1 MKKSIEKQLYK
12 ELTKEEAEELSKTI
26 VENAKKMALKSDP
39 NASPYAFAV
48 GALEV
53 EITEILRTSKVPI
66 WTIESLQRKK

>member
-1 MKKSIEKQLYK
+1 
-12 ELTKEEAEELSKTI
+12 
-26 VENAKKMALKSDP
+26 MALKSDP
-39 NASPYAFAV
+39 NASPYAFTV